1 MNTEQQLRLPSLG
14 CLWLETACCR
24 DLLLRAGYHSLDT
37 VHNKHTEVPGHST
50 TVNPSITVCACV
62 YVLVFFSPVS
72 LDTEGADSRADC
84 LRLAF
89 LKRSLHTKMTSAED
103 PNLGVDC
110 LTPNFSDF

>member
-50 TVNPSITVCACV
+50 TVNPNITVCV
-62 YVLVFFSPVS
+62 PVSMSLFFSAQYPWTRKVQTRGLIVS
-72 LDTEGADSRADC
+72 A
-84 LRLAF
+84 
-89 LKRSLHTKMTSAED
+89 
-103 PNLGVDC
+103 
-110 LTPNFSDF
+110 